1 MNILITGGTGFIG
14 QLIINTYN
22 DYQYTVLTRNSG
34 KIQKLFQSNKQV
46 ESITSLDQLADLNAY
61 DVVINLAGEPIADK
75 RWSDRH
81 KRVIEHSRWGITQK
95 LVDLFD
101 CSSNPPAVFLSG
113 SAIGVYGDH
122 GDNDIDE
129 SSVAQEKDFSS
140 NLCEQWES
148 IAGKTK
154 ECTRLAILR
163 TGVVLHPDFGALQ
176 RMLPPFK
183 LGLGGRIGS
192 GQQYFSWI
200 HWQDM
205 VSAIHHL
212 MITDSA
218 SGAFNM
224 TAPGPV
230 TNLEFTK
237 SLGRA
242 ISRPTIFPMPEAVLR
257 ILMGESAD
265 LLVISQK
272 VMPRA
277 LVDSGFEFNYT
288 DVQSALNGLIKRK

>member
-14 QLIINTYN
+14 QLFITTYRQ
-22 DYQYTVLTRNSG
+22 YQYTVLTRNRAKAQS
-34 KIQKLFQSNKQV
+34 LFHEHDAV
-46 ESITSLDQLADLNAY
+46 ECITSLDQLTDLNAY

-75 RWSDRH
+75 RWSDKQ
-81 KRVIEHSRWGITQK
+81 KRVIEHSRWDITQK

-101 CSSNPPAVFLSG
+101 CSSNPPTVFLSG
-113 SAIGVYGDH
+113 SAIGVYGEH
-122 GDNDIDE
+122 GVNEISE
-129 SSVAQEKDFSS
+129 SSVAIKKDFSS

-154 ECTRLAILR
+154 EKTRLAILR
-163 TGVVLHPDFGALQ
+163 TGVVLHPGFGALQ

-183 LGLGGRIGS
+183 LALGGRIGT
-192 GQQYFSWI
+192 GEQYFSWI

-205 VSAIHHL
+205 VPAIHHL

-230 TNLEFTK
+230 TNLEFTR
-237 SLGRA
+237 SLGKA

-272 VMPRA
+272 VMPHA
-277 LVDSGFEFNYT
+277 LVDSGFDFNYT
-288 DVQSALNGLIKRK
+288 DVQSALNGLLKRK